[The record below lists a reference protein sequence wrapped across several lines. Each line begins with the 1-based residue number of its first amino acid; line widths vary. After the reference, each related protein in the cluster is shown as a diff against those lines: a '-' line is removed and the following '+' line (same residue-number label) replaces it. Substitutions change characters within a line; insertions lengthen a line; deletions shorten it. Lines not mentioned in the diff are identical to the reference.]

1 MEARELR
8 VQTVTFGSLTFKQQ
22 IAAVSDVAGLVG
34 ISGSDLVNA
43 MFMPDGAALIEI
55 FPLNRGVPIVNP
67 ELHNFGRMLGL
78 TYARYTSPINATL
91 LYDAD
96 GNVVGDALLRQIDQ
110 VRSNSSP
117 AILFTAHC
125 CSACLSSC
133 ISLRKLQII
142 LQGSDEIP
150 FGEIGKASMSKW
162 QV

>member
-1 MEARELR
+1 M
-8 VQTVTFGSLTFKQQ
+8 QTVTFGSLTFKQQ

-78 TYARYTSPINATL
+78 TYARYTSPTNATL

-96 GNVVGDALLRQIDQ
+96 GNVVGDALLRQIDH
-110 VRSNSSP
+110 VRNQYCTP
-117 AILFTAHC
+117 A
-125 CSACLSSC
+125 S
-133 ISLRKLQII
+133 
-142 LQGSDEIP
+142 
-150 FGEIGKASMSKW
+150 
-162 QV
+162 